1 MLGCMVR
8 SVLSSSLPILACS
21 SLRCKLDSSDMEEDF
36 AVVPGPCAQMC
47 EHSESYSNIDQAAR
61 VVTVRLFGTNG
72 RLPSKATVSSAGYDL
87 YSSECVTV
95 GSFKAVVIGTN
106 VTISMPKDCYG
117 RIAPRSSLAVKL
129 IDVGGGVIDSD
140 YTGSIMVIVYN
151 FSKDDFVVNVNDKIA
166 QLVIERIFTPI
177 YSNVDR
183 IRGSGGF
190 GSTDNEPK

>member
-1 MLGCMVR
+1 M
-8 SVLSSSLPILACS
+8 
-21 SLRCKLDSSDMEEDF
+21 
-36 AVVPGPCAQMC
+36 MC
-47 EHSESYSNIDQAAR
+47 EHSESYSDIDQAAR
-61 VVTVRLFGTNG
+61 VVTFRLFGTNG
-72 RLPSKATVSSAGYDL
+72 RLSSRTTVSSAGYDL

-106 VTISMPKDCYG
+106 VTVSMPKDCYG

-166 QLVIERIFTPI
+166 QLVIERISTPI

-183 IRGSGGF
+183 IRGSGSF